1 MNLSK
6 PAVAPQKLTTVWR
19 GLGAWNLY
27 FLGKFLLTWT
37 GHLNFQIVPNLI
49 FALALLIPIAHPM
62 LRRARTLLA
71 IPVAVALLYQDTWFP
86 PFSRLLAQ
94 PGVLNFSAD
103 YIIELLGRF
112 IDWQVCALLL
122 VLIIGYLFISPW
134 LRLTTLTLLG
144 FVWLSLGSLQAL
156 LPAPVTLPMANN
168 TSGAATP
175 ASSSGGEPDDAT
187 LNAYLD
193 TFYKNE
199 AQRKVEFKEPAVKPA
214 PFDLLVINICSLA
227 WDDLDAVGLRNNTL
241 FSQMDVVF
249 DNFNSAT
256 AYSGPAAI
264 RLLRASCGQTSHA
277 QLYKQPPDQC
287 LLFDDL
293 RKLGFTD
300 ELMLNH
306 TGEFDGFLQ
315 EVRDQGQLPP
325 PALGVIPS
333 GLQRT
338 YVGFDGSP
346 IWRDRD
352 VLSKWWQ
359 HRLSSSQ
366 PNMALFY
373 NTTSLHDGNRQV
385 RADGG
390 TQPADYS
397 SRAQVLLDDLN
408 AFIKELQ
415 KSGRRVVVAIVPE
428 HGAALHGDR
437 MQISGMR
444 EIPSE
449 SITHVPVGLK
459 LINMGDDG
467 QTEPVHVTQPSS
479 YLAIAEIIA
488 RLYASPELSNGQ
500 TVDWSALLKD
510 LPQTAK
516 VSENAGTVVLDY
528 NGKPYVRIKENGGW
542 LPYPQQLK

>member
-6 PAVAPQKLTTVWR
+6 PATDTQKMTAPWR

-27 FLGKFLLTWT
+27 FLGKFVLTWT
-37 GHLNFQIVPNLI
+37 GHLNFQVVPNLI

-62 LRRARTLLA
+62 LRRARTVLA

-94 PGVLNFSAD
+94 PGVLDFSFD
-103 YIIELLGRF
+103 YIVELLGRF

-122 VLIIGYLFISPW
+122 MLVIAYLFISPW

-144 FVWLSLGSLQAL
+144 FVWLSLGSLQWL
-156 LPAPVTLPMANN
+156 LPTTINAPMAS
-168 TSGAATP
+168 TDKGAATT
-175 ASSSGGEPDDAT
+175 ASTAGEPDDAT
-187 LNAYLD
+187 LNSYLD

-199 AQRKVEFKEPAVKPA
+199 AQRRVEFKQPAVKPE

-227 WDDLDAVGLRNNTL
+227 WDDLDEVGLRNNTL
-241 FSQMDVVF
+241 FSQMDVIF

-264 RLLRASCGQTSHA
+264 RLLRASCGQTSHS
-277 QLYKQPPDQC
+277 QLYKQSADQC

-293 RKLGFTD
+293 RQLGFTD

-315 EVRDQGQLPP
+315 EVRDQGQLPA
-325 PALGVIPS
+325 PALGTIPA
-333 GLQRT
+333 GLQRN

-359 HRLSSSQ
+359 HRLNTDK

-385 RADGG
+385 KADGG
-390 TQPADYS
+390 TQVADYS

-408 AFIKELQ
+408 GFIKELQ
-415 KSGRRVVVAIVPE
+415 KSGRRVVIAIVPE

-459 LINMGDDG
+459 LINMGDND
-467 QTEPVHVTQPSS
+467 QTQPVHITQPSS
-479 YLAIAEIIA
+479 YLAVAEIIA
-488 RLYASPELSNGQ
+488 RLYASPALSNGQ
-500 TVDWSALLKD
+500 TVDWSALLAD

-516 VSENAGTVVLDY
+516 VSENSGTVVLDY

>member
-1 MNLSK
+1 MNPSK
-6 PAVAPQKLTTVWR
+6 SAAPAQGMTGPWR

-27 FLGKFLLTWT
+27 FLAKFLLTWT
-37 GHLNFQIVPNLI
+37 GHLNFQILPNLI
-49 FALALLIPIAHPM
+49 FALVLLIPIAHPM
-62 LRRARTLLA
+62 LRRARSLIA

-94 PGVLNFSAD
+94 PGVLNFSFD
-103 YIIELLGRF
+103 YIVELLGRF
-112 IDWQVCALLL
+112 IDWQVTAMLLL
-122 VLIIGYLFISPW
+122 LGMGYVFLSPW
-134 LRLTTLTLLG
+134 LRLTTFTLVG
-144 FVWLSLGSLQAL
+144 FAWLSLGSLQWL
-156 LPAPVTLPMANN
+156 LPPATVQPMASTQPGSTTATNN
-168 TSGAATP
+168 V
-175 ASSSGGEPDDAT
+175 GEPDDAT
-187 LNAYLD
+187 LNSYLD
-193 TFYKNE
+193 TFYQTEVK
-199 AQRKVEFKEPAVKPA
+199 RKVEFKEPTVKPP

-227 WDDLDAVGLRNNTL
+227 WDDLDTVGLRNNAL
-241 FSQMDVVF
+241 FSQMDVIF

-277 QLYKQPPDQC
+277 QLYKAPADQC

-293 RKLGFTD
+293 RKLGFAD

-325 PALGVIPS
+325 PALGVTPV
-333 GLQRT
+333 GLART

-359 HRLSSSQ
+359 HRLATDQ
-366 PNMALFY
+366 PSMALFY

-385 RADGG
+385 TADGG

-408 AFIKELQ
+408 GFLKELQ

-444 EIPSE
+444 EIPSDA
-449 SITHVPVGLK
+449 ITHVPVGLK
-459 LINMGDDG
+459 LINMGETG
-467 QTEPVHVTQPSS
+467 QTAPVHVAQTSS

-488 RLYASPELSNGQ
+488 RLYAAPALSNGQ
-500 TVDWSALLKD
+500 PVDWSTLLTD

-516 VSENAGTVVLDY
+516 VSENSGTVVLDY

>member
-6 PAVAPQKLTTVWR
+6 PATDTQKMTAPWR

-27 FLGKFLLTWT
+27 FLGKFVLTWT
-37 GHLNFQIVPNLI
+37 GHLNFQVVPNLI

-62 LRRARTLLA
+62 LRRARTVLA

-94 PGVLNFSAD
+94 PGVLDFSFD
-103 YIIELLGRF
+103 YIVELLGRF

-122 VLIIGYLFISPW
+122 MLVIAYLFISPW

-144 FVWLSLGSLQAL
+144 FVWLSLGSLQWL
-156 LPAPVTLPMANN
+156 LPTTINAPMAS
-168 TSGAATP
+168 TDKGAATT
-175 ASSSGGEPDDAT
+175 ASTAGEPDDAT
-187 LNAYLD
+187 LNSYLD

-199 AQRKVEFKEPAVKPA
+199 AQRRVEFKQPAVKPE

-227 WDDLDAVGLRNNTL
+227 WDDLDEVGLRNNTL
-241 FSQMDVVF
+241 FSQMDVIF

-264 RLLRASCGQTSHA
+264 RLLRASCGQTSHS
-277 QLYKQPPDQC
+277 QLYKQSADQC

-293 RKLGFTD
+293 RQLGFTD

-315 EVRDQGQLPP
+315 EVRDQGQLPA
-325 PALGVIPS
+325 PALGTIPA

-359 HRLSSSQ
+359 HRLNTDK

-385 RADGG
+385 KADGG
-390 TQPADYS
+390 TQVADYS

-408 AFIKELQ
+408 GFIKELQ
-415 KSGRRVVVAIVPE
+415 KSGRRVVIAIVPE

-459 LINMGDDG
+459 LINMGDND
-467 QTEPVHVTQPSS
+467 QTQPVHITQPSS
-479 YLAIAEIIA
+479 YLAVAEIIA
-488 RLYASPELSNGQ
+488 RLYASPALSNGQ
-500 TVDWSALLKD
+500 TVDWSALLAD

-516 VSENAGTVVLDY
+516 VSENSGTVVLDY